1 MIVAASSQRAA
12 PISRATQHPNSVPRQ
27 RVASRRPAH
36 VAGGRALRLHG
47 TIARQLGIR
56 IVSGKY
62 RPGDLLDGE
71 ISAAEQLAVSR
82 TAYREA
88 VRILAAK
95 GLVDARPKIG
105 TRVNPQAMWHLLD
118 PDVLDWTFASEPD
131 LVLLDSL
138 FELRKVVESAAAGLA
153 AQRRSAAHLRDM
165 RTALEGMATHTLAT
179 EAGRQADLDF
189 HTILLRATGN
199 PFIVSMANGV
209 RAAIRTTTIYKQRRQ
224 PLRRNP
230 LPDHLRVFEAIAARE
245 PLRAQEAMGE
255 LIQLARVDTPTS
267 RPARRRP
274 HTARR

>member
-1 MIVAASSQRAA
+1 M
-12 PISRATQHPNSVPRQ
+12 
-27 RVASRRPAH
+27 ASRRPAQA
-36 VAGGRALRLHG
+36 AGGRALRLHG

-56 IVSGKY
+56 IVSGKS

-105 TRVNPQAMWHLLD
+105 TRVNPQSMWHLLD
-118 PDVLDWTFASEPD
+118 PDVLDWTFAAEPD

-138 FELRKVVESAAAGLA
+138 FELRKVVESAAAGMA

-165 RTALEGMATHTLAT
+165 RTALEGMAAHTLAT

-209 RAAIRTTTIYKQRRQ
+209 RAAIRTTTIYKQRHQ

-255 LIQLARVDTPTS
+255 LIQLARIDTPTS
-267 RPARRRP
+267 KATGRKRRSASR
-274 HTARR
+274 